1 MSIRPQTVPRRILV
15 IEDNFDAAESLRD
28 ALEMDGHRVEIAHEG
43 QAALALARRFA
54 PEIVLCDLGLPR
66 MDGFAVARAFR
77 ADPSLRAAH
86 LIALSGYSRAEDRER
101 SAHAGFDKHV
111 AKPVDLD
118 SLELMLAE
126 VPTGS
131 AHSPAQPKPT
141 RVP

>member
-1 MSIRPQTVPRRILV
+1 MSSSPKTESRRILV

-28 ALEMDGHRVEIAHEG
+28 ALEMDGHRVETVHEG

-77 ADPSLRAAH
+77 ADPSLCSAH
-86 LIALSGYSRAEDRER
+86 LIALSGYSRAEDREC
-101 SAHAGFDKHV
+101 SARAGFDQHV

-118 SLELMLAE
+118 SLERLLAE
-126 VPTGS
+126 VS
-131 AHSPAQPKPT
+131 T
-141 RVP
+141 RLRSRTFPGAP